1 MQTQTRVISK
11 DFAEFVDEHYNDQD
25 SLLETQELI
34 LAIIKKDAIEAMV
47 HAEMEAIIR
56 DCLIAKRKNLS
67 YAVFLEKLIEQLATL
82 FEEADDGEPV

>member
-11 DFAEFVDEHYNDQD
+11 EFQEFVEEHYKDSD
-25 SLLETQELI
+25 SLLETQELV
-34 LAIIKKDAIEAMV
+34 LKIIKKEPIEAMV

-56 DCLIAKRKNLS
+56 DCMIAKRKNLS

-82 FEEADDGEPV
+82 FEEVPNGTL

>member
-11 DFAEFVDEHYNDQD
+11 KFTEFVEEHKED
-25 SLLETQELI
+25 SDVLLEARQAV

-47 HAEMEAIIR
+47 NTEMDSIIR
-56 DCLIAKRKNLS
+56 DCIIARRMNLS

-82 FEEADDGEPV
+82 FEEVPDGTL

>member
-11 DFAEFVDEHYNDQD
+11 EFQEFVEEHYKDSD
-25 SLLETQELI
+25 SLLETQELV

-47 HAEMEAIIR
+47 HAEMEEIIR
-56 DCLIAKRKNLS
+56 DCMIAKRKNLS

-82 FEEADDGEPV
+82 FEEVPDGTL